1 MLNNRYIDLHTHS
14 SASDGTDAPERIAE
28 LASDLG
34 LAAVALTDHD
44 TVAGAAAFM
53 ESGKRFPDL
62 ETIAGVEISCSY
74 SCREI
79 HMVGLFVDPQSEDLN
94 DFLRSQRLER
104 LRRNEELRSKL
115 GSLGFPLEPDE
126 PEFRV
131 PDPGNL
137 GRPHF
142 ARALV
147 RRYGF
152 SSMAAVFDKLL
163 GHSRPA
169 FVPRRLPDPVRAIAA
184 IHASG
189 GIAVWAHPVYRDR
202 GERSWLKRGLRRLK
216 EWGLDGV
223 EGYYSLFG
231 PNETA
236 LVSELAAL
244 YDVALSGGS
253 DYHGENASVALGVG
267 AGGLKVPEALLAEL
281 KRRCDLLRRG
291 I

>member
-1 MLNNRYIDLHTHS
+1 MLNGNFIDLHTHS
-14 SASDGTDAPERIAE
+14 TTSDGTDAPERIVE
-28 LASDLG
+28 LAAELG

-44 TVAGAAAFM
+44 TVSGIGAFLEA
-53 ESGKRFPDL
+53 GKRFPSV
-62 ETIAGVEISCSY
+62 ETVGGVEISCSY

-79 HMVGLFVDPQSEDLN
+79 HMVGLFVDPFSEELN
-94 DFLRSQRLER
+94 EFLKQQRMER
-104 LRRNEELRSKL
+104 LRRNEELRLKL
-115 GSLGFPLEPDE
+115 GSLGFPLEADE
-126 PEFRV
+126 PEFQV

-169 FVPRRLPDPVRAIAA
+169 FVPRRLPDPVRAISV
-184 IHASG
+184 IHGAG

-202 GERSWLKRGLRRLK
+202 GERAWLRRGLRRLK

-244 YDVALSGGS
+244 YDIQLSGGS
-253 DYHGENASVALGVG
+253 DYHGENAVVSLGVG
-267 AGGLKVPEALLAEL
+267 AGGLRVPAALLDGL
-281 KRRCDLLRRG
+281 KRRRDLLRRG
-291 I
+291 N